1 MPADLPPN
9 TPPHRGIELVPLGE
23 PADLTPPTADAAPT
37 VAPTA
42 SAGRAYPH
50 LVVEPVPAWLPP
62 AVRTSRHPA
71 ATLRALPEL
80 FLVPDEPAGDAAEAP
95 STEHLPPVVDLTVV
109 DRTGT
114 EPRRPATIDLV
125 ALGAPAP
132 TAAIA
137 PGMPTAERLRAMLA
151 RERERISA
159 EIDEVT
165 DPTAPVAARAE
176 APTASIAPFPLP
188 TADAPPRRVP
198 KAVRPDATGHAL
210 RSDVAAAIA
219 RVTGGPEMPAAPSRA
234 RDRLEIVPLGPPALP
249 ALPAPP
255 APPAAPPRPL
265 AAVVDLRDNLPVPVA
280 AAPKHPCPACNA
292 AGVVDVIDQITGQLH
307 VSCPQCFRMW
317 RVSTTQDAST
327 SRP

>member
-9 TPPHRGIELVPLGE
+9 TPHHPGIELVPLGE
-23 PADLTPPTADAAPT
+23 PADRTPPTADAAPT
-37 VAPTA
+37 VAPATA
-42 SAGRAYPH
+42 AGRAYPH

-80 FLVPDEPAGDAAEAP
+80 FLVPDEPAGDAAQAP
-95 STEHLPPVVDLTVV
+95 STEYLPAVVDLTVV
-109 DRTGT
+109 DLTGT
-114 EPRRPATIDLV
+114 EPRRPAMIDLV
-125 ALGAPAP
+125 ALEAPAP
-132 TAAIA
+132 TASIA

-151 RERERISA
+151 RERERIRA

-165 DPTAPVAARAE
+165 NPAAPAA

-249 ALPAPP
+249 APT
-255 APPAAPPRPL
+255 PRPL
-265 AAVVDLRDNLPVPVA
+265 AAVVDIRDNLPVPVA

-317 RVSTTQDAST
+317 RVSTSQDAST